1 MVTKSL
7 AFALLIIFSCSE
19 VLAQEISFRDSM
31 MFYYSKGNFTK
42 AVIWGE
48 KNAEA
53 VKQKAGDQ
61 DTLYGAAIGDL
72 GVFYFSSGNYIAAK
86 PLYLKSAD
94 IFKLYYGEKNQQY
107 ATSLNN
113 LARLYN
119 VIGDLSSS
127 ESLYLKSLKIYKE
140 LVGEQSSDFARTLDN
155 LAVLYSEGQKYS
167 SCEKMFI
174 QALDIRKKIL
184 GKEHWEYAFSLNN
197 LASLYTF
204 LGNYAAAEPLFD
216 EAIPILKKQLGKK
229 HPDYATALG
238 NLSIVNSNLKNYIK
252 AEPLAKEDC
261 EIKKEIFGE
270 ESQAYALALD
280 NLAGLYYQMR
290 KGIVSEQ
297 LYKKAIAI
305 RKKILGTGHLDYA
318 TSLLGLAFYYTST
331 ENYFLADSLYKE
343 VLSIRKNKLGEK
355 NVACMQVLKY
365 QADLYILMK
374 KYSKAS
380 ILILDILTEENI
392 FLKNKLDFLSEKE
405 LLEYLRQR
413 EPAFILPFALLW
425 NYKTPK
431 LIQAAYNSRLLFKG
445 VTIQNTNG
453 LNRQLSQSKDSL
465 LIKLWKDY
473 KINKS
478 LLNRVLTQ
486 PVATRTLN
494 VDSFNN
500 IVNQQ
505 EKELLRQSA
514 EYRNMKDKLNI
525 TWQDVRNNLKY
536 NEAAIEFVSFRYGL
550 SDTML
555 NTAAMLIRP
564 NDTVPFFIKLFEE
577 GELKMALNNFAY
589 KALVINSNTKKN
601 NEHNIL
607 KKTKKNIYNLLWQP
621 LETYLT
627 KTNTIYFAPNGIL
640 QNLAFAAI
648 PTKNGALLCDKYN
661 LVQLVSTRQVVIK
674 DSNTQA
680 PASIALFGGINY
692 NKQNT
697 DTTIAVPAD
706 PYAFVYRQNR
716 SAGVDSFSYLPGT
729 LQEVEDIKR
738 KMELQQKKVSIYS
751 GIMATED
758 AFRNIGGTSSPTVIH
773 FATHGFN
780 IPTPTTQNKFNN
792 SYKFS
797 DNPLLRSGLVLAGG
811 NKGWKGK
818 SNFDE
823 DDGILTAIEISSV
836 SLPNTKLVVLSACET
851 GTGELRGSEGI
862 FGLQRAFKLAGVN
875 YIMASL
881 WQVPDKETGIFM
893 NLFYANWLAGK
904 NIRQAF
910 TITQQTMRKKYAPYY
925 WAAFTLVQ

>member
-1 MVTKSL
+1 
-7 AFALLIIFSCSE
+7 
-19 VLAQEISFRDSM
+19 M
-31 MFYYSKGNFTK
+31 MFYYNKGNFTK

-48 KNAEA
+48 INAEA
-53 VKQKAGDQ
+53 VKRKAGDQ

-167 SCEKMFI
+167 LCEKMFI

-184 GKEHWEYAFSLNN
+184 GKEHWEFAFSLNN

-238 NLSIVNSNLKNYIK
+238 NLSIVNLNLKNYIK

-280 NLAGLYYQMR
+280 NLAGLYYEMR

-318 TSLLGLAFYYTST
+318 ASLLGLAFYYTST
-331 ENYFLADSLYKE
+331 QDYIIADSLYKE
-343 VLSIRKNKLGEK
+343 ALSIRKQKLGEK
-355 NVACMQVLKY
+355 NQSYQQVLKY
-365 QADLYILMK
+365 QADLYILLK
-374 KYSKAS
+374 KYFEANDV
-380 ILILDILTEENI
+380 ILKILPEEKKGLI
-392 FLKNKLDFLSEKE
+392 NKLDFLTEKE

-413 EPAFILPFALLW
+413 EPAFILPYALLW
-425 NYKTPK
+425 NYKTPE
-431 LIQAAYNSRLLFKG
+431 LIQAAYNSRLFFKG

-453 LNRQLSQSKDSL
+453 LNKEISLSKDSL

-478 LLNRVLTQ
+478 ILNRVLTQ
-486 PVATRTLN
+486 PVTTRTLN
-494 VDSFNN
+494 IDSFNI

-505 EKELLRQSA
+505 EKELLQQSA
-514 EYRNMKDKLNI
+514 DYRNMKHKLNI
-525 TWQDVRNNLKY
+525 TWQDVRNNLKK
-536 NEAAIEFVSFRYGL
+536 NEAAIEFVGFRYGP

-555 NTAAMLIRP
+555 YTAAMLIRP
-564 NDTVPFFIKLFEE
+564 NDTVPIFINLFEE
-577 GELKMALNNFAY
+577 IELKTALTNFAY
-589 KALVINSNTKKN
+589 KAAVLKSGAKKKLNVVKTQKTSLYDLVW
-601 NEHNIL
+601 L
-607 KKTKKNIYNLLWQP
+607 P
-621 LETYLT
+621 LEPYLR
-627 KTNTIYFAPNGIL
+627 KTTTIYFAPNGML
-640 QNLAFAAI
+640 QHLAFAAI
-648 PTKNGALLCDKYN
+648 PYKKDSFLCDKYN
-661 LVQLVSTRQVVIK
+661 LIQLTSTRQLAIK

-680 PASIALFGGINY
+680 PTSIALFGGINY

-773 FATHGFN
+773 FATHSFN

-823 DDGILTAIEISSV
+823 DDGILTALEISSV
-836 SLPNTKLVVLSACET
+836 SLPNTQLAVLSACET
-851 GTGELRGSEGI
+851 ATGELRGSEGI

-904 NIRQAF
+904 SIRQAF
-910 TITQQTMRKKYAPYY
+910 TITQQVMRKKYAPYY